1 MTNMN
6 FSIRMSRTKASGIRA
21 VQKKIAQK
29 PGIISFAAGLP
40 DPNLYPLA
48 DLKTATDKL
57 IEENGKKAFSYGL
70 TKGYGPL
77 IDLLV
82 ERMKEKE
89 GVACTRDNITITSGS
104 QQGLALAAM
113 MFIDEGDIVIAENP
127 SYLGAINACRPYH
140 PVFMGVD
147 TDDEGMIIEKL
158 EDVLQKNSNV
168 KMIYV
173 IPNFQNPTG
182 REWSLERRKQ
192 FIDVVSKYDV
202 IVLEDNPYGEIRF
215 KGEFLPSL
223 KSLDKKGQVIYLGS
237 FSKILCPGM
246 RVAWICAAPE
256 VASMAERM
264 KESLD
269 LQSPEFTQMQAVAYL
284 KYFDIDAHIKAIQ
297 EIYKKRSD
305 LMLDMIH
312 QYFPASVK
320 YTEPEGGMFLWLE
333 LPEELDASEILDEA
347 MEAGVAYVPGDSFYA
362 NEGPKNTI
370 RMNYTT
376 VSEEQIR
383 KGIKILG
390 DVFKRHMK

>member
-1 MTNMN
+1 MS

-29 PGIISFAAGLP
+29 PGVISFAAGLP
-40 DPNLYPLA
+40 DPDLYPLA
-48 DLKTATDKL
+48 DLKTATDL
-57 IEENGKKAFSYGL
+57 LLDEDGKKAFSYGL

-77 IDLLV
+77 IDILV
-82 ERMKEKE
+82 KRMREKE
-89 GVACTRDNITITSGS
+89 GVECTRDNITITSGS

-127 SYLGAINACRPYH
+127 SYLGAINACRPYD
-140 PVFMGVD
+140 PVFVGVD
-147 TDDEGMIIEKL
+147 TDDEGMVIEDL
-158 EDVLQKNSNV
+158 EKVLRENPKA

-182 REWSLERRKQ
+182 KAWSLERRKQ
-192 FIDVVSKYDV
+192 FMEVVSRYDV
-202 IVLEDNPYGEIRF
+202 MVLEDNPYGEIRF
-215 KGEFLPSL
+215 KGEFVPSL
-223 KSLDKKGQVIYLGS
+223 KALDKKGQVIYLGS
-237 FSKILCPGM
+237 FSKILCPGL

-256 VASMAERM
+256 VAAMAECM
-264 KESLD
+264 KETQD
-269 LQSPEFTQMQAVAYL
+269 LQSPEFTQMQVVSYL
-284 KYFDIDAHIKAIQ
+284 NHFDIEAHIKEIQ
-297 EIYKKRSD
+297 DTYKRRSD
-305 LMLDMIH
+305 LMLEMIR

-333 LPEELDASEILDEA
+333 LPEELDANEILDEA
-347 MEAGVAYVPGDSFYA
+347 IEAGVAYVPGDSFYA

-383 KGIKILG
+383 EGIQILG
-390 DVFKRHMK
+390 EVFKRHM

>member
-1 MTNMN
+1 MN

-127 SYLGAINACRPYH
+127 SYLGAINACRPYN

-147 TDDEGMIIEKL
+147 TDDEGMIIEEL

-168 KMIYV
+168 RMIYV

-284 KYFDIDAHIKAIQ
+284 KYFDIDAHIKEIQ

-333 LPEELDASEILDEA
+333 LPEELDANEILDEA

-390 DVFKRHMK
+390 DVFKRHTK

>member
-1 MTNMN
+1 MN